1 MNFGGEDDDSAAFVQ
16 ETREGEYI
24 LAGRTSSYGMVS
36 DVWVIKVGS
45 EKNTATELDNTTA
58 KLEET
63 V

>member
-1 MNFGGEDDDSAAFVQ
+1 MNFGGEDNDSAAFVQ
-16 ETREGEYI
+16 EAREGEYI
-24 LAGRTSSYGMVS
+24 LAGRTSSDVTVS

-45 EKNTATELDNTTA
+45 EKNTAIELDNTTA